1 MFENIRLIDLSVP
14 LSHQSKS
21 EPFPAEIEYLD
32 HEQGGKQM
40 TSLFGIDK
48 EQLEF
53 SDGGG
58 WAIEKINAIT
68 HTGTHV
74 DAPYHY
80 GPDSDGKPAR
90 KIDDVPLEW
99 CFAPGVCLDVTHLND
114 GDEITVEV
122 LQGALVAIGHQ
133 LAPGEI
139 VLLRTDADKRLET
152 EEYFQQPGLGRA
164 GTLWLVEQ
172 GIRVIGIDAY
182 TIDRPFHSMKQDFQE
197 SGDGRVIW
205 AAHFA
210 GITKEY
216 CQIEK
221 LANLD
226 QLPLPTGFY
235 VSCLPVKIAE
245 ASAGWCRA
253 VAMVPKTK

>member
-1 MFENIRLIDLSVP
+1 
-14 LSHQSKS
+14 
-21 EPFPAEIEYLD
+21 
-32 HEQGGKQM
+32 M
-40 TSLFGIDK
+40 THF
-48 EQLEF
+48 
-53 SDGGG
+53 
-58 WAIEKINAIT
+58 
-68 HTGTHV
+68 
-74 DAPYHY
+74 
-80 GPDSDGKPAR
+80 
-90 KIDDVPLEW
+90 
-99 CFAPGVCLDVTHLND
+99 ND

-122 LQGALVAIGHQ
+122 LQEALVAIGHQ

-205 AAHFA
+205 PAHFA

-226 QLPLPTGFY
+226 QLPFPTASMSVVCPSRLPR
-235 VSCLPVKIAE
+235 PVPGGVE
-245 ASAGWCRA
+245 RWQWY
-253 VAMVPKTK
+253 